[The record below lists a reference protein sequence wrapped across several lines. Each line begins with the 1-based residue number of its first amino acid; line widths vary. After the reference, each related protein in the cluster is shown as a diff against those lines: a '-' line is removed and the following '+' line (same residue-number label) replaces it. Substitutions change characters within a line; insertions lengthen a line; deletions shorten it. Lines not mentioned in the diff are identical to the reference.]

1 MSGAKKVLPQTL
13 NQMNQEPSSHKALVT
28 VYNKS
33 SCSRQ
38 HENKSNLER
47 SP

>member
-13 NQMNQEPSSHKALVT
+13 NQISQEPSSHTAMAT

-33 SCSRQ
+33 SRF
-38 HENKSNLER
+38 
-47 SP
+47 